1 MRRISFTLIITFCF
15 VFAKDKYV
23 LMVSFDGF
31 RYDYVDMCD
40 TPNFDKVALSGV
52 KANALIPVFPSLTF
66 PNHYSIATGSY
77 AGTHNITGN
86 KFYDKALKKE
96 YSLYKKNTVRDP
108 VFYKSEPIWVTA
120 ERQGLKSASYFW
132 VGSEAPIKGYSPSI
146 FKYYDGSVP
155 FKARIDSI
163 ITWFELPEK
172 QRPNLA
178 MLYFSEPDQTG
189 HNLGVDNIEIIS
201 VIEEMDGILGYLI
214 NRLKTLDIYSELD
227 IIIVSD
233 HGMTNVS
240 RDRRVIVDD
249 YLLKYISQII
259 LRGEGAFMQIDIETY
274 SDINRALFLEELKKI
289 PNAKVWPKS
298 QIPNRFKFNNHNTGD
313 YLILADEGWLL
324 TTRQNYE
331 NSKFTLGGM
340 HGYDPELPNMHGIF
354 YAMGPSIKKD
364 YSIESFENI
373 HIYPF
378 ICRLLDIEPY
388 SNLLDSPDGSF
399 RVLEGILSK

>member
-1 MRRISFTLIITFCF
+1 
-15 VFAKDKYV
+15 
-23 LMVSFDGF
+23 MVSFDGF

-40 TPNFDKVALSGV
+40 TPNFDKIAQNGV

-77 AGTHNITGN
+77 AATHNITGN
-86 KFYDKALKKE
+86 KFYDKTLKRE

-146 FKYYDGSVP
+146 FKYYDGDVP
-155 FKARIDSI
+155 FKTRIDSI

-201 VIEEMDGILGYLI
+201 VIEEMDGVLGYLI

-240 RDRRVIVDD
+240 KDRRVIIDD
-249 YLLKYISQII
+249 YLLNYISQII

-274 SDINRALFLEELKKI
+274 SDINRAIFLD
-289 PNAKVWPKS
+289 V
-298 QIPNRFKFNNHNTGD
+298 
-313 YLILADEGWLL
+313 
-324 TTRQNYE
+324 
-331 NSKFTLGGM
+331 NSTL
-340 HGYDPELPNMHGIF
+340 HSTEPFSSIF
-354 YAMGPSIKKD
+354 
-364 YSIESFENI
+364 ES
-373 HIYPF
+373 
-378 ICRLLDIEPY
+378 
-388 SNLLDSPDGSF
+388 
-399 RVLEGILSK
+399 